1 MSVTEN
7 TQIVRAFFAALSRSD
22 IAGAKALLAE
32 DATWWMPGALP
43 RSGVSKSGDALFE
56 ECVDYESLQVRHAVG
71 EGDYVAVEW
80 VARGKSPQGPRYGN
94 YYHLITGFEVQEG
107 KIHSIR
113 DHQDML
119 YAKEVL
125 SR

>member
-1 MSVTEN
+1 MGVTEN
-7 TQIVRAFFAALSRSD
+7 TQIVLAFFAALSRGD
-22 IAGAKALLAE
+22 IASAKALLAK
-32 DATWWMPGALP
+32 DATWWMPGALL
-43 RSGVSKSGDALFE
+43 RSGVSKSGEAILE
-56 ECVDYESLQVRHAVG
+56 ECLDYESLQVRHAVG

-80 VARGKSPQGPRYGN
+80 VARGKSPQGPRCGN
-94 YYHLITGFEVQEG
+94 SYHLITGFEVQEG
-107 KIHSIR
+107 KIYGIR

>member
-1 MSVTEN
+1 MGVTEN
-7 TQIVRAFFAALSRSD
+7 TQIVLAFLAALSRGD
-22 IAGAKALLAE
+22 IASAKALLAE

-43 RSGVSKSGDALFE
+43 MSSVSKRGDAVFE
-56 ECVDYESLQVRHAVG
+56 ECLDYASLQVRHTVG

-80 VARGKSPQGPRYGN
+80 VARGNSPHGPRYGN
-94 YYHLITGFEVQEG
+94 YYHLITGFAVQEG
-107 KIHSIR
+107 KIHGIR

-119 YAKEVL
+119 YAKEVI

>member
-1 MSVTEN
+1 MDVTEN
-7 TQIVRAFFAALSRSD
+7 TQIVLAFFAALSRHD
-22 IAGAKALLAE
+22 IASAQALLAE

-43 RSGVSKSGDALFE
+43 MSGVLKSGDALFE
-56 ECVDYESLQVRHAVG
+56 ECLDYEALQVRHTVG

-80 VARGKSPQGPRYGN
+80 MARGKSPHSPRYGN
-94 YYHLITGFEVQEG
+94 YYHLLTGFEVQEG

-113 DHQDML
+113 DHQDMC
-119 YAKEVL
+119 YTKEGL

>member
-1 MSVTEN
+1 MGVTEN
-7 TQIVRAFFAALSRSD
+7 TQIVRAFFAALSRRD
-22 IAGAKALLAE
+22 IASAKVLLAE
-32 DATWWMPGALP
+32 DATWWMPGALL
-43 RSGVSKSGDALFE
+43 RSGVSKSGEALFE
-56 ECVDYESLQVRHAVG
+56 ECLDYESLQVRHTVG

-80 VARGKSPQGPRYGN
+80 VARSTSPQGPRYGN

-107 KIHSIR
+107 RIHSIR

>member
-1 MSVTEN
+1 MGVTEN
-7 TQIVRAFFAALSRSD
+7 TPIVLAFFAALSRGD
-22 IAGAKALLAE
+22 IASAQALLAE
-32 DATWWMPGALP
+32 HATWWMPGALP
-43 RSGVSKSGDALFE
+43 RSGVSKSGEAVFE
-56 ECVDYESLQVRHAVG
+56 ECLDYESLQVRHTVG
-71 EGDYVAVEW
+71 AGDYVAVEW

-94 YYHLITGFEVQEG
+94 YYHLITGFEVQGG

>member
-1 MSVTEN
+1 MGVTEN
-7 TQIVRAFFAALSRSD
+7 THIVLAFFAALSRGD
-22 IAGAKALLAE
+22 IASAKALLAA
-32 DATWWMPGALP
+32 DATWWIPGALP
-43 RSGVSKSGDALFE
+43 MSGVSKSGDAVFE
-56 ECVDYESLQVRHAVG
+56 ECLDYESLQIRHAVG

-94 YYHLITGFEVQEG
+94 YYHLITGFEVQDG
-107 KIHSIR
+107 KIHGMR

>member
-1 MSVTEN
+1 MGVTEN
-7 TQIVRAFFAALSRSD
+7 THIVLAFFAALARGD
-22 IAGAKALLAE
+22 IASAKALLAA

-43 RSGVSKSGDALFE
+43 RSGVSKSGEAIFE
-56 ECVDYESLQVRHAVG
+56 ECVDYASLQVRHAIG

-94 YYHLITGFEVQEG
+94 YYHLITGFAVQEG
-107 KIHSIR
+107 KIHDIR